1 MVSFIWRR
9 GYIRE
14 EVETDFEKRSRSRNL
29 FSNDCLPSSVP
40 RVVPRS
46 LTHAKKRKN
55 FQRRQRRELAQ
66 RRFAALKVCNEDQSA
81 VANYSQAGKK

>member
-46 LTHAKKRKN
+46 LTYKKKK
-55 FQRRQRRELAQ
+55 E
-66 RRFAALKVCNEDQSA
+66 KISNEDEEENWRNVVLQR
-81 VANYSQAGKK
+81 